1 MMADF
6 LAYALVCTLTG
17 LAFGGT
23 LVATLGL
30 ITHQVPSFDL
40 FFHGGRRG
48 YLALPLLMLTG
59 PVLLLR
65 SLGPVEEGPA
75 LPLRFAVP
83 GYLIAAGWC
92 LASGHALLR
101 LAGVVSTLLGL
112 APVSY

>member
-1 MMADF
+1 MADF
-6 LAYALVCTLTG
+6 LSYALVSALTG

-40 FFHGGRRG
+40 FFYGGRRG
-48 YLALPLLMLTG
+48 YLALPLLMLAG

-65 SLGPVEEGPA
+65 SLGPMEEGPA
-75 LPLRFAVP
+75 LPLRYAVP

-92 LASGHALLR
+92 LASGHALFR
-101 LAGVVSTLLGL
+101 LAGLVATLFGAL
-112 APVSY
+112 PVSY